1 MKALVVDDNILNL
14 KVAQKLIEH
23 EGLEVD
29 IALSGM
35 ECIDKVKENHY
46 DIIFM
51 DIMMPEMDGIE
62 TFNKLRELDRFD
74 TPVVTLTADA
84 ETGAK
89 EKYIEMGFVDY
100 ISKPIQKDILHQI
113 IKNILEK

>member
-1 MKALVVDDNILNL
+1 MKALVVDDNMLNL

-23 EGLEVD
+23 EGLKVD
-29 IALSGM
+29 IALSGL
-35 ECIDKVKENHY
+35 ECIDKVKKNHY

-62 TFNKLRELDRFD
+62 VFNKLKELNGFN

-89 EKYIEMGFVDY
+89 EKYIEMGFIDY
-100 ISKPIQKDILHQI
+100 ISKPIQKDILHNI
-113 IKNILEK
+113 IKSILE

>member
-1 MKALVVDDNILNL
+1 MKALVVDDNMLNL

-29 IALSGM
+29 IALSGL
-35 ECIDKVKENHY
+35 ECIDKVKANHY

-62 TFNKLRELDRFD
+62 TFNKLKELYGFN

-84 ETGAK
+84 ETGSK
-89 EKYIEMGFVDY
+89 EKYLQMGFIDY
-100 ISKPIQKDILHQI
+100 ISKPIQKDLLHNI
-113 IKNILEK
+113 IVKL